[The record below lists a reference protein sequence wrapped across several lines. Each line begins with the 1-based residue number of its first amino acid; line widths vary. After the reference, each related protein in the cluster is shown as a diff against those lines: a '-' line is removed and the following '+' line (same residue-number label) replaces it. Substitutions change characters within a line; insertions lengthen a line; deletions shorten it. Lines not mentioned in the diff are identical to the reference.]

1 MSSEI
6 PAEFLRQLVL
16 LMWDYASMNTSDGEG
31 ECLQWGID
39 RVYFLVLAIKNSN
52 RSNAAGVGDTV
63 VSLLSLLAFQTA
75 TPLKG
80 PNSPRLSEVLE
91 ILSGSALKYLV
102 LPPVSSLKG
111 EGYAVVKSPGT
122 VLSDSTDI
130 YFNVVNVL
138 SQDNSKRNINH
149 LREETQFLNMNE
161 SDWNPV
167 TDKKDSFSNLPLLMH
182 ESWEQLARTGFE
194 AMSLPVSLGKRF
206 ILSMSL
212 KSMINS
218 VLMSCKGDLI
228 PPDNASQDGM
238 KIPLI
243 PLETARW
250 ALTMESA
257 YLRPANDSINFSSGS
272 EFVQLSKIF
281 TNRIL
286 SSVDGLPFNT
296 YTVPYCDFQLN
307 FSLTLLT
314 LASVLDSCLSMKAT
328 VKCDI
333 NLCLKSVLC
342 SLLQVP
348 MIDNDTIE
356 TSTHIFQC
364 LCKNSNCS
372 DKNTSIPPVNGSLF
386 WGYVMNRTTEGHQ
399 VPSVRSQ
406 VQAICS
412 LTLELCSGIVSQLDR
427 NISTNITSD
436 ESLDKPYGNE
446 LVKSSRNLMRLCE
459 VLNSFFPL
467 MFNQSTSSI
476 ESTIESAVIQP
487 SDYFE
492 AMPGKIIN
500 FSKVKR
506 PTVLFDRFSTVWRA
520 GSVGSSERVLASMK
534 NAQSSSFSD
543 MSTSLKINDI
553 DNQDVEGDTGIVDD
567 GNGAMDVDEME
578 GI

>member
-1 MSSEI
+1 
-6 PAEFLRQLVL
+6 
-16 LMWDYASMNTSDGEG
+16 
-31 ECLQWGID
+31 
-39 RVYFLVLAIKNSN
+39 
-52 RSNAAGVGDTV
+52 
-63 VSLLSLLAFQTA
+63 
-75 TPLKG
+75 
-80 PNSPRLSEVLE
+80 LE
-91 ILSGSALKYLV
+91 
-102 LPPVSSLKG
+102 G
-111 EGYAVVKSPGT
+111 EGYAIVKSPGT

-130 YFNVVNVL
+130 YFNMVNVL
-138 SQDNSKRNINH
+138 SQDNSKRNINQ

-161 SDWNPV
+161 SDWKPV
-167 TDKKDSFSNLPLLMH
+167 MDKKDSFSNLPLLMQ
-182 ESWEQLARTGFE
+182 ESWEQLARAGYE

-212 KSMINS
+212 KSMLNS

-228 PPDNASQDGM
+228 SSDNTSQDGM

-257 YLRPANDSINFSSGS
+257 YLRPANDSINFSNGS
-272 EFVQLSKIF
+272 ESVQLSKTF

-307 FSLTLLT
+307 FRLTLLT
-314 LASVLDSCLSMKAT
+314 LASVLDGCLLMKAT
-328 VKCDI
+328 VESDI

-348 MIDNDTIE
+348 MVGNDTVE

-364 LCKNSNCS
+364 LCNNSNGS
-372 DKNTSIPPVNGSLF
+372 DKHPSVPPVDGSLF
-386 WGYVMNRTTEGHQ
+386 WGHVMNRTAEGDQ

-406 VQAICS
+406 VQVICS

-427 NISTNITSD
+427 HISTSITSD
-436 ESLDKPYGNE
+436 KSVNKPYGKE
-446 LVKSSRNLMRLCE
+446 LVKSSRNLIGLCE
-459 VLNSFFPL
+459 VLNTYFPL
-467 MFNQSTSSI
+467 IFNQSPSSVESI
-476 ESTIESAVIQP
+476 ESATIQP
-487 SDYFE
+487 LDYFE
-492 AMPGKIIN
+492 AMPGKITN

-506 PTVLFDRFSTVWRA
+506 STVLFDRFSTVWRA

-543 MSTSLKINDI
+543 VSMSLEINDI
-553 DNQDVEGDTGIVDD
+553 DNQDVEGDIAIVD
-567 GNGAMDVDEME
+567 NGDDTMDVDEME
-578 GI
+578 GK